1 MSDKK
6 SSESRRKLL
15 KSIAAG
21 SGAFITGKSIPE
33 SWSRPVVDSVMLPA
47 HALTSTGPY
56 AGFADNTVGANSV
69 DSDSTFTQ
77 LSDALVTPAHA
88 LPRPYVCV
96 TLNAGFLTATVDLYL
111 SPMTK
116 YTFTGVPVGGSQKC
130 SPSMV
135 DPCAGGTD
143 ISDLLRE
150 LGLVNDAHAS
160 LPPSDI
166 CCHLA
171 SVGPKAMGN
180 INVGSYQTIPFNI
193 DPGVCNYQCLR

>member
-21 SGAFITGKSIPE
+21 SGAFIAGKSIPE

-56 AGFADNTVGANSV
+56 AGFAESNFGANDV
-69 DSDSTFTQ
+69 DSDSTFAR

-88 LPRPYVCV
+88 NGVPYVCV
-96 TLNAGFLTATVDLYL
+96 TLNAGFQAATVDLYL
-111 SPMTK
+111 GNTK
-116 YTFTGVPVGGSQKC
+116 YTFADVPVGGSQKC
-130 SPSMV
+130 SPGQS
-135 DPCAGGTD
+135 DPCALSD
-143 ISDLLRE
+143 VSDLLRD
-150 LGLVNDAHAS
+150 LGLVTDAHAAVE
-160 LPPSDI
+160 PFDI
-166 CCHLA
+166 CCVLN

-180 INVGSYQTIPFNI
+180 INIGSVQTIPFNI
-193 DPGVCNYQCLR
+193 DPGVCNYVCPG